1 MHINISPKAPT
12 FGAHLFR
19 VQLRIL
25 GSMENTISLPIWV
38 FSLLILTA
46 LLLVMDR
53 ILLPGFRWFLRR
65 RVNRV
70 IEEVNTRLD
79 IEIRPFQLTRRQALV
94 DQLVFDDKVTEA
106 IKDYADEHNM
116 PKEVVQA
123 KVLRYANEIA
133 PSFNA
138 YIYFRFGYWLAKSVG
153 RMLYR
158 VRVGFYDDNELKNI
172 SPDASVVFVM
182 NHRSNLDYILVS
194 FLVAEKTALS
204 YAVGEWARIWP
215 LQTLI
220 KSMGAF
226 FVRRNSR
233 NTLYRRVLE
242 RYVNLA
248 TRAGVCQAVFL
259 EGGLT
264 RDGKLREP
272 KQGFLDYMLRDYHVD
287 IDRDVVFVPVGINY
301 DRVIEDMSLV
311 RKLDAHASKR
321 SLWFVLSTTIRFFL
335 KTIFMN
341 REKRWLRFGY
351 ACVNFGIPVSMRQYS
366 KQNKIDLSVMDQ
378 ATRFDHVQKL
388 SGRLMQEIADVV
400 PVLPVAM
407 MCEILLEHQSKWC
420 SELDL
425 KTKASNRITQLQ
437 SKGAPIDLAA
447 NALEGVL
454 SAALVML
461 EGRGFIEIEE
471 NLIRAKPATLDLL
484 KYYANSINHWN
495 TGDRTS

>member
-1 MHINISPKAPT
+1 
-12 FGAHLFR
+12 
-19 VQLRIL
+19 
-25 GSMENTISLPIWV
+25 MESSITLPFWIFV
-38 FSLLILTA
+38 LLVLTAVLLIL
-46 LLLVMDR
+46 DR
-53 ILLPGFRWFLRR
+53 ILLPGFRWYLRR

-79 IEIRPFQLTRRQALV
+79 IEIRPFQLTRRQALI
-94 DQLVFDDKVTEA
+94 DQLVFDDRVTEA
-106 IKDYADEHNM
+106 IKEYAREHAM

-138 YIYFRFGYWLAKSVG
+138 YVYFRFGYWLAKSIG

-158 VRVGFYDDNELKNI
+158 VRVGFYDDEGLKKI

-215 LQTLI
+215 LQTLV

-233 NTLYRRVLE
+233 NALYRRVLE

-272 KQGFLDYMLRDYHVD
+272 KQGFLDYMLRDYHAD

-301 DRVIEDMSLV
+301 DRVIEDMTLV
-311 RKLDAHASKR
+311 RKLDPAAGKR
-321 SLWFVLSTTIRFFL
+321 SFWFVLKTTGRFFV
-335 KTIFMN
+335 KTLFMN
-341 REKRWLRFGY
+341 RDKRWLRFGY
-351 ACVNFGIPVSMRQYS
+351 ASVNFGNPISMRRYS
-366 KQNKIDLSVMDQ
+366 EKNNFDLSQMDQ
-378 ATRFDHVQKL
+378 ARRYEQVQRL
-388 SGRLMQEIADVV
+388 SHRLMQEIANVI

-407 MCEILLEHQSKWC
+407 MSEIVLEHQSEWL

-425 KTKASNRITQLQ
+425 KAAASIRITQLQ
-437 SKGAPIDLAA
+437 EKGAPIDMAP

-471 NLIRAKPATLDLL
+471 NLLRAKPESLDIL
-484 KYYANSINHWN
+484 KYYANSISHWYA
-495 TGDRTS
+495 SP

>member
-1 MHINISPKAPT
+1 MD
-12 FGAHLFR
+12 
-19 VQLRIL
+19 
-25 GSMENTISLPIWV
+25 NTITLPLWI
-38 FSLLILTA
+38 FALLIFTA
-46 LLLVMDR
+46 LLLVLDR
-53 ILLPGFRWFLRR
+53 ILLPGFRWYLRR

-106 IKDYADEHNM
+106 IKEYADEHAM

-123 KVLRYANEIA
+123 KVVSYAHEIA

-138 YIYFRFGYWLAKSVG
+138 YVYFRFGYWLAKTVG

-158 VRVGFYDDNELKNI
+158 VRVGFYDDDELRNI
-172 SPDASVVFVM
+172 AADASVVFVM
-182 NHRSNLDYILVS
+182 NHRSNMDYILVS
-194 FLVAEKTALS
+194 FLAAEKTALS

-233 NTLYRRVLE
+233 NALYRRVLE
-242 RYVNLA
+242 RYINLA

-311 RKLDAHASKR
+311 RKLDPGASNR
-321 SLWFVLSTTIRFFL
+321 SLWFVIKTTSRFII
-335 KTIFMN
+335 KTLFMK
-341 REKRWLRFGY
+341 RDKRWLRFGY
-351 ACVNFGIPVSMRQYS
+351 ASVNFGSPVSMRLYCE
-366 KQNKIDLSVMDQ
+366 QNKIDLSQMDQ
-378 ATRFDHVQKL
+378 STRFDQVQTL
-388 SGRLMQEIADVV
+388 SHRLMREIADVV
-400 PVLPVAM
+400 PILPVAM
-407 MCEILLEHQSKWC
+407 MSEIILAHQSQWL

-425 KTKASNRITQLQ
+425 KTMASQRISQLVEQ
-437 SKGAPIDLAA
+437 GAPIDLSA

-461 EGRGFIEIEE
+461 EGRGFVEVDE
-471 NLIRAKPATLDLL
+471 NLIRAKPAALDLL
-484 KYYANSINHWN
+484 KYYANSIEHWN
-495 TGDRTS
+495 TKTQGC